1 MLEQDAAEQG
11 QRADRRVGDGPAAM
25 SAPAAEPIR
34 AAAGRLHRKLSPFG
48 VLLLTLSCLSP
59 VLSIYGAAS
68 DVLKQT
74 GTGAAPLFMIGI
86 GVAAVWAI
94 VYAELGSAY
103 PYAGGDYVGVGSVL
117 GPWAGFL
124 SLVIWAATTPPAN
137 AFVAQ
142 VMAQYTAELFP
153 AWPPMAVTFG
163 SLILAT
169 LVALLAVRTSAVV
182 TGVFL
187 ALEMLAVVGL
197 AVAGAAH
204 PARGLGEAVLHPV
217 AVGAGGGL
225 VPVSL
230 GVLALGVV
238 SAAFATSG
246 GNQALVF
253 GEELGEPHRHMG
265 KVVVWAA
272 MIGALS
278 TAIPVILVLV
288 GARDLHAVLA
298 SPAPFAAFAVSVGG
312 PWAGR
317 ALSAMVVLA
326 VFNALIAGIMFM
338 ARLFFSFGRDGI
350 FHPRLNRLLASVDPK
365 SGAPRAATLVVATL
379 TGGCCLIGNHALIVF
394 IAGATAPTLALVC
407 TAVIVGRSRGQV
419 GGSGYWRSPLFPL
432 VPVLG
437 LVISMVFLVADLLD
451 PDAGRPGVL
460 ILIAIMAAG
469 AAWYAFVL
477 KRRPGGWAPK
487 LDV

>member
-1 MLEQDAAEQG
+1 
-11 QRADRRVGDGPAAM
+11 M
-25 SAPAAEPIR
+25 SAQAAAPATAEPI
-34 AAAGRLHRKLSPFG
+34 ATAAGRLHRKLSPFG

-59 VLSIYGAAS
+59 VLSIYGAGS

-74 GTGAAPLFMIGI
+74 GTGAAPLFMIGV
-86 GVAAVWAI
+86 GVAAVWGI

-169 LVALLAVRTSAVV
+169 LVALLAVRASAVV

-187 ALEMLAVVGL
+187 ALEMTAVVVL

-217 AVGAGGGL
+217 AAAGGGL

-230 GVLALGVV
+230 GVLAVGVT

-246 GNQALVF
+246 GNQALAF

-265 KVVVWAA
+265 KVVMRAA
-272 MIGALS
+272 IIGALA
-278 TAIPVILVLV
+278 TAIPVILVVV
-288 GARDLHAVLA
+288 GARDLNAVLA

-365 SGAPRAATLVVATL
+365 SGAPRAATLVVAAL
-379 TGGCCLIGNHALIVF
+379 TGACCLIGNL
-394 IAGATAPTLALVC
+394 C
-407 TAVIVGRSRGQV
+407 
-419 GGSGYWRSPLFPL
+419 
-432 VPVLG
+432 
-437 LVISMVFLVADLLD
+437 
-451 PDAGRPGVL
+451 
-460 ILIAIMAAG
+460 
-469 AAWYAFVL
+469 
-477 KRRPGGWAPK
+477 
-487 LDV
+487 